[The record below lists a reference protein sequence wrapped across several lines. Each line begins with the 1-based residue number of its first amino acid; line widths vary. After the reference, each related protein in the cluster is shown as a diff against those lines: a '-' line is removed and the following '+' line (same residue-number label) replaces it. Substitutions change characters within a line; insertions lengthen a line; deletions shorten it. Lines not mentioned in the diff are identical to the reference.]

1 MAVSCAT
8 FSNSIWFSLRFGIGH
23 LSTLTQF
30 LCSFFYVNHHG
41 SHFHSSLHCFFVD
54 FVFVCVLYVCCLFV
68 WVCARVSVLCVL
80 RAVFVLVCVCVF
92 VFVYLCVYAMCVRVR
107 ESARVSALCAR
118 PFTCYRKTVFW
129 NIGKNTKKPSMAFI
143 LWWCIVYA
151 WKHYTNIR
159 EKISIAFLHTQPSVQ
174 TKNRKVK
181 LWHTITSSEWT
192 IHLKHEKNNKRK

>member
-1 MAVSCAT
+1 MYGRFMRNFFKFNLIFPAMWNRAS
-8 FSNSIWFSLRFGIGH
+8 FNSH
-23 LSTLTQF
+23 TKF
-30 LCSFFYVNHHG
+30 LCSFFCVNHHG

-54 FVFVCVLYVCCLFV
+54 FVFVCVLYVCCLFAR
-68 WVCARVSVLCVL
+68 VCARVSVLCVL
-80 RAVFVLVCVCVF
+80 HAAFVF
-92 VFVYLCVYAMCVRVR
+92 VFVCLCVYAMCVRVR

-118 PFTCYRKTVFW
+118 PFICYRKTVFW

-192 IHLKHEKNNKRK
+192 IHLKHEKKK